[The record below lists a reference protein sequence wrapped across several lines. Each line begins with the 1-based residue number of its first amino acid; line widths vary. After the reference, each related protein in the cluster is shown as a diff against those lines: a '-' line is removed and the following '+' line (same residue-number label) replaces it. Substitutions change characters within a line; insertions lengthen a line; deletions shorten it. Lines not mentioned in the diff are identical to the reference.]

1 MIGLESP
8 WVTDAEAALAEPRSW
23 NARRLDVTVDGEFV
37 RLRLVRFPR
46 GWIASADSVEGP
58 TLGVDPSP
66 YLAARQALEP
76 LGIGLVAAMSALGRL
91 NRRGAAS
98 R

>member
-1 MIGLESP
+1 MTAIESP
-8 WVTDAEAALAEPRSW
+8 WVTDAEAALAEPRAWS
-23 NARRLDVTVDGEFV
+23 ARRLDVIIDGEYH

-58 TLGVDPSP
+58 TLGVDRSP

-76 LGIGLVAAMSALGRL
+76 LGVSLAAALSAVGRL
-91 NRRGAAS
+91 ER
-98 R
+98 

>member
-1 MIGLESP
+1 MTGNESP

-23 NARRLDVTVDGEFV
+23 NARRVDVIADGELY

-58 TLGVDPSP
+58 TLGVDRSP

-76 LGIGLVAAMSALGRL
+76 LGIGLVAALSALGRL
-91 NRRGAAS
+91 ED
-98 R
+98 

>member
-1 MIGLESP
+1 VTGIEAT
-8 WVTDAEAALAEPRSW
+8 WVTDAEAELAEPRSW
-23 NARRLDVTVDGEFV
+23 HARRVDVRVDGDLY
-37 RLRLVRFPR
+37 RLRLVRFER

-76 LGIGLVAAMSALGRL
+76 LGIGLVTALSALSRL
-91 NRRGAAS
+91 EG
-98 R
+98 

>member
-1 MIGLESP
+1 VNGIDSP
-8 WVTDAEAALAEPRSW
+8 WVTDAEAARHEPRAW
-23 NARRLDVTVDGEFV
+23 TMRRLNVTVDGEYR

-58 TLGVDPSP
+58 TLGVDRSP

-76 LGIGLVAAMSALGRL
+76 LGIGLAAALSAVGRL
-91 NRRGAAS
+91 ED
-98 R
+98 

>member
-1 MIGLESP
+1 MTTIESP
-8 WVTDAEAALAEPRSW
+8 WVTDGEAALAEPRAWS
-23 NARRLDVTVDGEFV
+23 ARRVDVSIGREYH

-58 TLGVDPSP
+58 TLGVDRSP

-76 LGIGLVAAMSALGRL
+76 LGVSLVAALSAVGRL
-91 NRRGAAS
+91 ED
-98 R
+98 

>member
-1 MIGLESP
+1 MTGIDFP
-8 WVTDAEAALAEPRSW
+8 WAPDAALALDEPSIW
-23 NARRLDVTVDGEFV
+23 SARRLQVTVDGASY

-58 TLGVDPSP
+58 TLGVDRSP

-76 LGIGLVAAMSALGRL
+76 LGIGLVDALSALGRL
-91 NRRGAAS
+91 RD
-98 R
+98 

>member
-1 MIGLESP
+1 MTGIESP
-8 WVTDAEAALAEPRSW
+8 WVTDGEAALAEPRAW
-23 NARRLDVTVDGEFV
+23 NARRLDVTIDGEYH

-58 TLGVDPSP
+58 TLGVDRSP

-76 LGIGLVAAMSALGRL
+76 LGVSLVAALSAVGRL
-91 NRRGAAS
+91 ED
-98 R
+98 

>member
-1 MIGLESP
+1 MSGIDAA

-23 NARRLDVTVDGEFV
+23 HARRVDVLVDGELY
-37 RLRLVRFPR
+37 RLRLVRFER
-46 GWIASADSVEGP
+46 GWVASADSVEGA
-58 TLGVDPSP
+58 TLGVDRSP

-91 NRRGAAS
+91 EG
-98 R
+98 

>member
-1 MIGLESP
+1 MTGIEAT

-23 NARRLDVTVDGEFV
+23 HARRIDVRVDGELH
-37 RLRLVRFPR
+37 RLRLVRFER
-46 GWIASADSVEGP
+46 GWVASADSVEGP

-76 LGIGLVAAMSALGRL
+76 LGIGLVAAMAALGRL
-91 NRRGAAS
+91 ED
-98 R
+98 

>member
-1 MIGLESP
+1 MTGNESP

-23 NARRLDVTVDGEFV
+23 NARRVDVIADGEHY

-58 TLGVDPSP
+58 TLGVDRSP

-76 LGIGLVAAMSALGRL
+76 LGIGLVAALSALGRL
-91 NRRGAAS
+91 ED
-98 R
+98 

>member
-1 MIGLESP
+1 MTGIDSP
-8 WVTDAEAALAEPRSW
+8 WVTDAEAARDEPRAW
-23 NARRLDVTVDGEFV
+23 DARRLDMTIHGEYH

-58 TLGVDPSP
+58 TLGVDRSP

-76 LGIGLVAAMSALGRL
+76 LGIGLAAALSAVGRL
-91 NRRGAAS
+91 QD
-98 R
+98 

>member
-1 MIGLESP
+1 MTGIDST
-8 WVTDAEAALAEPRSW
+8 WVTDAEAALDEPRSW
-23 NARRLDVTVDGEFV
+23 NARQLRVAVDGDLV

-58 TLGVDPSP
+58 TLGVDRSP

-76 LGIGLVAAMSALGRL
+76 LGIGLVAALSALGRL
-91 NRRGAAS
+91 ED
-98 R
+98 